1 MQQQYCY
8 TLPFNGKET
17 EVEITDFMD
26 ESFDTDV
33 QDLGVFKIT
42 LAVNIRGS
50 DDVVGYIALS
60 DNDNIIHL
68 ILSGETDKCE
78 QRYIEALYRKALRL
92 HTEAVYCCPH
102 CLSKDISQKEA

>member
-1 MQQQYCY
+1 MKQQYCY

-50 DDVVGYIALS
+50 DDVIGYIALS
-60 DNDNIIHL
+60 DNDNTLHL
-68 ILSGETDKCE
+68 ILSGGTDKCE
-78 QRYIEALYRKALRL
+78 LMYIEALYREALRL
-92 HTEAVYCCPH
+92 HTGAMYCCPH
-102 CLSKDISQKEA
+102 CGSKNISQEEA